1 MFNRQSQREQEDHAE
16 TRFIYAGIVVIVF
29 AVICILTSVFVLW
42 KVSSAKYTNEHVE
55 HLVPKVIATHEFDS
69 SSFTQGLEMHDADT
83 VLVGTGQRGESRL
96 YKRTLDGTE
105 LASVDL
111 DPAFFGEGVTQ
122 YGDSIWQ
129 LTWQEHTAIKRSAA
143 TLAET
148 TRVQYSG
155 EGWGL
160 CAQDDALVMSDG
172 TAELRVLDP
181 ETFAEQQRVTVTL
194 YGRAL
199 RGLNELECVGDS
211 VYANVFGSTE
221 IVRINMADNRR
232 DSAGV
237 VTAVI
242 DASSLENRAAPDPQ
256 HVLNGIAAVR
266 DETGEIVDNR
276 FLLTGKRWPDLY
288 EVELVPAK

>member
-1 MFNRQSQREQEDHAE
+1 MPEQNK
-16 TRFIYAGIVVIVF
+16 RSGLYATIAAVCAVVLVVF
-29 AVICILTSVFVLW
+29 CVVAWLFTVVR
-42 KVSSAKYTNEHVE
+42 TNTEHTDEHVE
-55 HLVPKVIATHEFDS
+55 HLVPKVVATHEFDE
-69 SSFTQGLEMHDADT
+69 SSFTQGLEMQDADT

-96 YKRTLDGTE
+96 YKRRLDGIE

-111 DPAFFGEGVTQ
+111 DPRFFGEGITQ

-148 TRVQYSG
+148 TRVQYPG

-160 CAQDDALVMSDG
+160 CAQKDRLVMSDG

-181 ETFAEQQRVTVTL
+181 ETFAEQKRVTVTL

-199 RGLNELECVGDS
+199 RGLNELECVGNS

-221 IVRINMADNRR
+221 IVRINMTDNRR
-232 DSAGV
+232 DSAGT

-242 DASSLENRAAPDPQ
+242 DASGLENRAAPDPEN
-256 HVLNGIAAVR
+256 VLNGIAAVR
-266 DETGEIVDNR
+266 DSAGEVVDNR

-288 EVELVPAK
+288 EVELVPAQ

>member
-1 MFNRQSQREQEDHAE
+1 MSKRSEL
-16 TRFIYAGIVVIVF
+16 Y
-29 AVICILTSVFVLW
+29 AVIAAVCAVVFVIMCVLMW
-42 KVSSAKYTNEHVE
+42 LFMVVDTNAEHTDEHVE
-55 HLVPKVIATHEFDS
+55 HLVPKIVATHEFDE
-69 SSFTQGLEMHDADT
+69 SSFTQGLEMQDADT

-96 YKRTLDGTE
+96 YKRTLDGAE
-105 LASVDL
+105 LASVEL
-111 DPAFFGEGVTQ
+111 EPEFFGEGITQ

-148 TRVQYSG
+148 TRVQYPG

-160 CAQDDALVMSDG
+160 CAQEDRLIMSDG
-172 TAELRVLDP
+172 TSELRVLDP
-181 ETFAEQQRVTVTL
+181 ETFAEQERVTVTL

-221 IVRINMADNRR
+221 IVRINMTDNRR
-232 DSAGV
+232 DSAGT

-242 DASSLENRAAPDPQ
+242 DASGLENRAAPDPEN
-256 HVLNGIAAVR
+256 VLNGIAAVR
-266 DETGEIVDNR
+266 DSAGEVVDNR

-288 EVELVPAK
+288 EVELVPAQ

>member
-1 MFNRQSQREQEDHAE
+1 MPEQNK
-16 TRFIYAGIVVIVF
+16 RSGLYATIAAVCAVVLVVF
-29 AVICILTSVFVLW
+29 CVVAWLFMVVR
-42 KVSSAKYTNEHVE
+42 TNTEHTDEHVE
-55 HLVPKVIATHEFDS
+55 YLVPKVVATHEFDE
-69 SSFTQGLEMHDADT
+69 SSFTQGLEMQDADT

-96 YKRTLDGTE
+96 YKRRLDGTE

-111 DPAFFGEGVTQ
+111 DPRFFGEGITQ

-148 TRVQYSG
+148 IRVQYPG

-160 CAQDDALVMSDG
+160 CAQKDRLVMSDG

-181 ETFAEQQRVTVTL
+181 ETFAEQDRIIVTL
-194 YGRAL
+194 YGKKL

-221 IVRINMADNRR
+221 IVRINMTDNRR
-232 DSAGV
+232 DSAGI

-242 DASSLENRAAPDPQ
+242 DASGLENRAAPDPE
-256 HVLNGIAAVR
+256 HVLNGIAAVK
-266 DETGEIVDNR
+266 DEHGEVVDNR
-276 FLLTGKRWPDLY
+276 FLLTGKRWSDLY
-288 EVELVPAK
+288 EVELVPDQ

>member
-1 MFNRQSQREQEDHAE
+1 MPEQNK
-16 TRFIYAGIVVIVF
+16 RNGLYAVIAAVCAVMLVVLCVAVWLFIVVR
-29 AVICILTSVFVLW
+29 
-42 KVSSAKYTNEHVE
+42 TNTEHTDEHVE
-55 HLVPKVIATHEFDS
+55 HLVPKVVATHEFDE
-69 SSFTQGLEMHDADT
+69 SSFTQGLEMQDADT

-111 DPAFFGEGVTQ
+111 EPGFFGEGITQ
-122 YGDSIWQ
+122 YDGDIWQ
-129 LTWQEHTAIKRSAA
+129 LTWQEHTAIKRSAV
-143 TLAET
+143 TLVET
-148 TRVQYSG
+148 TRVQYPG

-172 TAELRVLDP
+172 TAELRVLDS

-211 VYANVFGSTE
+211 VYVNVFGSTE
-221 IVRINMADNRR
+221 IVRINMTDNRR
-232 DSAGV
+232 DSAGT

-242 DASSLENRAAPDPQ
+242 DASGLENRSAPDSEN
-256 HVLNGIAAVR
+256 VLNGIAAVK
-266 DETGEIVDNR
+266 DEHGEVVDNR

-288 EVELVPAK
+288 EVEFVPAQ

>member
-1 MFNRQSQREQEDHAE
+1 MSKQSKWKDRLLDFGFDV
-16 TRFIYAGIVVIVF
+16 TWVLTIVF
-29 AVICILTSVFVLW
+29 AVMAVISGLCWLW
-42 KVSSAKYTNEHVE
+42 VSSKEEHTDEHVE
-55 HLVPKVIATHEFDS
+55 YLVPKVVAMYEFDG
-69 SSFTQGLEMHDADT
+69 SSFTQGLEMQDADT

-96 YKRTLDGTE
+96 YKRRLDGTE

-111 DPAFFGEGVTQ
+111 EPEFFGEGITQ
-122 YGDSIWQ
+122 HGDNIWQ

-181 ETFAEQQRVTVTL
+181 ETFAERERVTVTL
-194 YGRAL
+194 YGKKL
-199 RGLNELECVGDS
+199 RGLNELECVSSD

-221 IVRINMADNRR
+221 IVRINMTDNRR
-232 DSAGV
+232 DSVGT

-242 DASSLENRAAPDPQ
+242 DASGLENRSAPDLE
-256 HVLNGIAAVR
+256 HVLNGIAAVK
-266 DETGEIVDNR
+266 DEHGDVVDNR

-288 EVELVPAK
+288 EVELVPAQ

>member
-1 MFNRQSQREQEDHAE
+1 MSEQSKWKDRLLDFGFDVTWAL
-16 TRFIYAGIVVIVF
+16 TVIF
-29 AVICILTSVFVLW
+29 AVMAVVSGLCWLW
-42 KVSSAKYTNEHVE
+42 VSSKEEHTDEHVE
-55 HLVPKVIATHEFDS
+55 HLVPKIVATHEFDE
-69 SSFTQGLEMHDADT
+69 SSFTQGLEMQDADT

-96 YKRTLDGTE
+96 YKTKLDSTE

-111 DPAFFGEGVTQ
+111 EPEFFGEGITQ

-148 TRVQYSG
+148 TRVQYPG

-160 CAQDDALVMSDG
+160 CAQKDRLVMSDG
-172 TAELRVLDP
+172 TAELRVLDS
-181 ETFAEQQRVTVTL
+181 ETFAEQERVTVTL
-194 YGRAL
+194 YGKKL
-199 RGLNELECVGDS
+199 RGLNELECVGSD

-221 IVRINMADNRR
+221 VVRINMTDNRR
-232 DSAGV
+232 DSAGT

-242 DASSLENRAAPDPQ
+242 DASGLENRAAPDSEN
-256 HVLNGIAAVR
+256 VLNGIAAVR
-266 DETGEIVDNR
+266 DDKGEVVDNR

-288 EVELVPAK
+288 EVELVLAQ